1 MAYAD
6 YVQSAVFDP
15 LGICDIHLGCNLITD
30 KLEREVEYK
39 LAGYPHLPSCYGTG
53 EMVPLEYGGLNV
65 EAMDAH
71 GGWVATASEMLKLI
85 MGLDGF
91 TSRPDLL
98 QPATIAAMATPSNAN
113 PNYACGWQVTP
124 DKWWHT
130 GSLPGN
136 STDMVRQSNGYS
148 WVLLLNGEAYPAAG
162 DALWNAIHDTGVQ
175 CGNTTGGFPGHD
187 LLDMP
192 SSNANGLSVTPTG
205 PTTMEIACIP
215 GDGDARVMVIRESG
229 SMPAYPE
236 EGTEYL
242 PSTEFTAG
250 DDLGQGNYVVSTGP
264 ATAVSVTGLQM
275 GMDYTVSVFEYNER
289 PATGQHPVYKFC
301 GRSDVGVALP
311 VGVAQLAG
319 AEGGF
324 QTWASEGRLSVRL
337 HHMQGEARLQVRNA
351 AGSLVTDHA
360 VMPGTSTVD
369 LGAHASGMYFV
380 SLLRTGAPPLTQR
393 VGLVR

>member
-1 MAYAD
+1 DVVFGPRGLLHDHPYIGGVDYGDQRLEEITVLHLLQHTAGWDRDLNCFPEPTPPYTFQWDGCDPIVAPLFVTQVLGESNPVSENALIRFLMERGLDHDPGTTYAYSNIGYLVLGEVIEHLTGMAYAD

-15 LGICDIHLGCNLITD
+15 LGICDVHFVRNLITD

-113 PNYACGWQVTP
+113 PNYAYGWQVTP

-130 GSLPGN
+130 GSLPGS

-250 DDLGQGNYVVSTGP
+250 
-264 ATAVSVTGLQM
+264 
-275 GMDYTVSVFEYNER
+275 
-289 PATGQHPVYKFC
+289 
-301 GRSDVGVALP
+301 
-311 VGVAQLAG
+311 
-319 AEGGF
+319 
-324 QTWASEGRLSVRL
+324 
-337 HHMQGEARLQVRNA
+337 
-351 AGSLVTDHA
+351 
-360 VMPGTSTVD
+360 
-369 LGAHASGMYFV
+369 
-380 SLLRTGAPPLTQR
+380 
-393 VGLVR
+393 